1 MLPAILQ
8 LKKREDRRIRQGHPW
23 IYSNEINTDKTPLKQ
38 FKPGDEALVMA
49 GEHVLGRA
57 YVNPHS
63 LIAARLF
70 TRDANIAF
78 DAELIEKRLRA
89 ALGLRERL
97 FAEPCYRLVY
107 SEADELPGLI
117 IDRFD
122 ADFVLQ
128 FNTAGIDKR
137 RAEVIAALQRIFPN
151 LRSILLK
158 NDSPIR
164 VQEGLPTQVEVVIG
178 QPPETG
184 ELIENGVKFNFPLMD
199 GQKTGWFYD
208 HRLNRARLAAYV
220 ANKSV
225 LDVFSYVGGWGIQA
239 AFFGAKAVRCI
250 DASALACEYV
260 QKNAVL
266 NQVAEKITVQDAD
279 AFDALK
285 ALQQEANYDV
295 IILDP
300 PAFVK
305 KAKDKSAGLNA
316 YIRLNELALR
326 LLPPD
331 GILFACSCSMHVSE
345 EEWLEVIKRASQRAG
360 ATIQILERGHQG
372 PDHPLHVAIAESNY
386 LKSMI
391 IRKLA

>member
-1 MLPAILQ
+1 MLPPILQ

-70 TRDANIAF
+70 TRDANTAF
-78 DAELIEKRLRA
+78 DEEFIEKRLRA
-89 ALGLRERL
+89 ALSLRERL

-122 ADFVLQ
+122 VDFVLQ
-128 FNTAGIDKR
+128 FNTAGIDKK

-164 VQEGLPTQVEVVIG
+164 VQEGLPTQVEVAVG
-178 QPPETG
+178 QPPEVG
-184 ELIENGVKFNFPLMD
+184 ELIENGVKFHFPLMD

-239 AFFGAKAVRCI
+239 AAFGAKAVHCI

-266 NQVAEKITVQDAD
+266 NQVAEKVTVQDAD

-360 ATIQILERGHQG
+360 VTVQIIERGHQG